1 MRLTYGVPPLCMACK
16 HLGVDTD
23 PDAEAPDD
31 VTPMSASCAAFPKG
45 IPSEIFV
52 SSGDHYEPIG
62 GEVVVGGKPIVFE
75 LDPGEEYV
83 MTWMGLILAD
93 TTLFD
98 DETLVRAFKQLIEH
112 LEGHIDTFSTPA

>member
-45 IPSEIFV
+45 IPSETQGIPMVFQ
-52 SSGDHYEPIG
+52 G
-62 GEVVVGGKPIVFE
+62 GPRGIRLECCVP
-75 LDPGEEYV
+75 LRAS
-83 MTWMGLILAD
+83 MGLVEDLIVK
-93 TTLFD
+93 LFIF
-98 DETLVRAFKQLIEH
+98 TMFLKGF
-112 LEGHIDTFSTPA
+112 